1 MEMMKTS
8 HVMLICVGVAAVALT
23 WGHGGSA
30 KSTEKNWTVD
40 GASLAI
46 VSPCAKSV
54 SIEPSSDLSNSIVV
68 SATAKHQDEIDQLE
82 VTGGAAA
89 SIGAHGR
96 QCKGGGPH
104 LSLSLFKLGI
114 DTGPSLEVTVKVP
127 AGMAIDIKE
136 SKSTDYDI
144 GAVGGILTLDLSGSG
159 DVSAEDAKDPIVRLS
174 GSGDAEFEKVSG
186 KLEGRLSGSGN
197 LTITRADVT
206 SAELAA
212 SGSGDV
218 AVEDGDFATLNVR
231 LSGSSSVTLDDGKIG
246 SLTLISSGSSEVRVG
261 AIVADADLSA
271 SGSSDIEVHE
281 VTGQIKQAHRGG
293 ASIKI
298 GDGH

>member
-8 HVMLICVGVAAVALT
+8 HVMLICLGVAAVALT
-23 WGHGGSA
+23 WGRGGSA
-30 KSTEKNWTVD
+30 KSTEKSWMVD

-46 VSPCAKSV
+46 ASPCAKSV
-54 SIEPSSDLSNSIVV
+54 SIEPSSTLSNQIEVR
-68 SATAKHQDEIDQLE
+68 ATARRQEEVDQLE
-82 VTGGAAA
+82 VAGGETA

-104 LSLSLFKLGI
+104 LSFSLFRLGI

-159 DVSAEDAKDPIVRLS
+159 DVSAADAKDPVVRLS

-186 KLEGRLSGSGN
+186 KLEGRLSGSGD
-197 LTITRADVT
+197 LSITRADVT
-206 SAELAA
+206 SGELAA

-218 AVEDGDFATLNVR
+218 AVEDGDFAMLNVR
-231 LSGSSSVTLDDGKIG
+231 LSGSSSVTLGDGKIG

-261 AIVADADLSA
+261 AVVADADLSA
-271 SGSSDIEVHE
+271 SGSSDIALHE
-281 VTGQIKQAHRGG
+281 VTGQVKQAHHGS
-293 ASIKI
+293 ASIKV